1 MLEKFTVQKADDFV
15 IATEKQYSVKFF
27 IEQCFKY
34 LDIQIKWF
42 GKGVNEKAKIV
53 KVNEKKYPN
62 LKKNMIVVKIDKK
75 YLRPNE
81 VDNLVGNANKA
92 KKTSKVETKKRY

>member
-1 MLEKFTVQKADDFV
+1 MIK
-15 IATEKQYSVKFF
+15 YF

-34 LDIQIKWF
+34 LNIQIKWF

-53 KVNEKKYPN
+53 KLNEKKYPN

-75 YLRPNE
+75 YFRQNE
-81 VDNLVGNANKA
+81 VDNLVAYCRNCHGE
-92 KKTSKVETKKRY
+92 KTAMENL